1 MNYTLIAD
9 SLWYTGHVITGFAII
24 TNHYHYSMGISFA
37 FVGQLLTMVSRP
49 LGRINNSVKEENQK
63 EEEHP
68 L

>member
-24 TNHYHYSMGISFA
+24 TNHYQYSMGISFA
-37 FVGQLLTMVSRP
+37 FVGQLLTMISRP
-49 LGRINNSVKEENQK
+49 LGRMKNSLKEEEQE